1 MLLATAK
8 VPAGVREEQDAKLIK
23 RSRKELLREICPIV
37 FPKKM
42 KKNAEGAG
50 DKAKVRWG
58 QRGGLKPW
66 LWPLL
71 SVAILA
77 QAMLDPIAQM

>member
-37 FPKKM
+37 FHRRRRRIW
-42 KKNAEGAG
+42 
-50 DKAKVRWG
+50 KVLETR
-58 QRGGLKPW
+58 
-66 LWPLL
+66 
-71 SVAILA
+71 
-77 QAMLDPIAQM
+77 